1 MYHAFVFLFIFS
13 SSKDKTDNY
22 TNIIYNHVVLL
33 RGIFIILLEKFMKS
47 HTLILD
53 STSMSQGYTYLHIP
67 MNALC
72 PIALNVDFI
81 GTLL

>member
-1 MYHAFVFLFIFS
+1 
-13 SSKDKTDNY
+13 
-22 TNIIYNHVVLL
+22 
-33 RGIFIILLEKFMKS
+33 MKR
-47 HTLILD
+47 HTPTLD

-72 PIALNVDFI
+72 PIALNVDFFL

>member
-33 RGIFIILLEKFMKS
+33 RFFKLSYSE
-47 HTLILD
+47 
-53 STSMSQGYTYLHIP
+53 P
-67 MNALC
+67 
-72 PIALNVDFI
+72 
-81 GTLL
+81 